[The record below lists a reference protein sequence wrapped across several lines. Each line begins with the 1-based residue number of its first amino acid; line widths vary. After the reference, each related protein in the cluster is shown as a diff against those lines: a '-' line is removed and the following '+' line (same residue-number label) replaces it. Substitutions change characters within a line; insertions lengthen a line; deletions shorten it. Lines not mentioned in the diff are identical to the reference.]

1 MKENKAMPQITKGIL
16 YIVATPIGN
25 LQDCSTR
32 AIQILKQV
40 NLIAAEDTRHSRR
53 LLDQFG
59 ITTPL
64 HALHEHNE
72 YHHSQALIARL
83 LSGESIALIS
93 DAGTPL
99 ISDPGYYLVAACHQA
114 GVSVSPIPG
123 ASALIS
129 ALSVAGMPA
138 DRFVFEGFLAAK
150 SSARKKQLEALCQE
164 SRTLVFYETP
174 HRIIESIQDMTAIF
188 GEQREIVVARELTKV
203 YETVYRNT
211 LGELLLWL
219 QQDAQQQKGEFV
231 LVVAGAPPE
240 SNTEIPVEVVR
251 ILSLLREELPLK
263 QAAKLTSQITGVH
276 RNQLYALGLAQ
287 EKPKEK
293 DE

>member
-1 MKENKAMPQITKGIL
+1 MVGDCLLNLVSQGIL

-25 LQDCSTR
+25 LQDCSAR
-32 AIQILKQV
+32 AIQILKHV
-40 NLIAAEDTRHSRR
+40 DLIAAEDTRHSRR

-64 HALHEHNE
+64 YALHEHNE
-72 YHHSQALIARL
+72 YHHSQTLISRL
-83 LSGESIALIS
+83 LSGTSIALIS

-114 GVSVSPIPG
+114 EIVVSPIPG

-129 ALSVAGMPA
+129 ALSAAGMPA

-150 SSARKKQLEALCQE
+150 SGARRKQLEALSQE

-174 HRIIESIQDMTAIF
+174 HRIVDSVADMIAIF
-188 GEQREIVVARELTKV
+188 GAAREVVMARELTKV
-203 YETVYRNT
+203 YETIHRST
-211 LGELLLWL
+211 LGELSQWL
-219 QQDAQQQKGEFV
+219 QQDTQQQKGEFV
-231 LVVAGAPPE
+231 LVIAGAPPQ
-240 SNTEIPVEVVR
+240 SNEEIPAEAVR
-251 ILSLLREELPLK
+251 IFHLLREELPLK
-263 QAAKLTSQITGVH
+263 QAAKLTSQITGIH

-287 EKPKEK
+287 EKPQETDK
-293 DE
+293 

>member
-1 MKENKAMPQITKGIL
+1 MTQGIL

-25 LQDCSTR
+25 LQDCSMR

-40 NLIAAEDTRHSRR
+40 DLIAAEDTRHSRR

-64 HALHEHNE
+64 YALHEHNE
-72 YHHSQALIARL
+72 YHHSQTLTSRL
-83 LSGESIALIS
+83 LSGTSIALIS

-114 GVSVSPIPG
+114 GIVVSPIPG

-129 ALSVAGMPA
+129 ALSAAGMPA

-150 SSARKKQLEALCQE
+150 SGARCKQLEALRQE

-174 HRIIESIQDMTAIF
+174 HRIVDSVADMIAIF
-188 GEQREIVVARELTKV
+188 GAAREVVMARELTKV
-203 YETVYRNT
+203 YETIHRSS
-211 LGELLLWL
+211 LGELFQWL
-219 QQDAQQQKGEFV
+219 QQDTQQQKGEFV
-231 LVVAGAPPE
+231 LVIAGAPPQ
-240 SNTEIPVEVVR
+240 SNEEIPAEAVR
-251 ILSLLREELPLK
+251 IFHLLREELPLK
-263 QAAKLTSQITGVH
+263 QAAKLTSQITGIH
-276 RNQLYALGLAQ
+276 RNQLYALGLQ
-287 EKPKEK
+287 ENPKETG
-293 DE
+293 E